1 MAIAL
6 PKGTHDVYLDEAR
19 GYDYIEQVM
28 KAVANCYG
36 YTEMRTPIFE
46 HTELMNYNDFMEK
59 SGDVTASKAY
69 EEDFTYALSNSLGFG
84 GHNASILV
92 KKYSE

>member
-28 KAVANCYG
+28 KAVANCYKKRNV
-36 YTEMRTPIFE
+36 YIFR
-46 HTELMNYNDFMEK
+46 
-59 SGDVTASKAY
+59 
-69 EEDFTYALSNSLGFG
+69 
-84 GHNASILV
+84 
-92 KKYSE
+92 